1 MSDMSVLSHEYAASA
16 SFAEEVN
23 GLVLKLK
30 KTLLKCEGASSI
42 SPGEIEQAR
51 NRLAAILRRVCAE
64 LGTSAAGEAPL
75 TGTEGES
82 LPEDVL
88 ERLRTKHHSRLAH
101 LLQDL
106 DEGADALLS
115 DAVLD
120 EAPAEVLDELC
131 DVADRAASTAFRRLW
146 RK

>member
-23 GLVLKLK
+23 DLVLKLK
-30 KTLLKCEGASSI
+30 KARLKCEGASSI
-42 SPGEIEQAR
+42 PAEQIEQAR
-51 NRLAAILRRVCAE
+51 ERLAAILRRVCAE
-64 LGTSAAGEAPL
+64 LGTPAGGEAPL
-75 TGTEGES
+75 SAAEREAV
-82 LPEDVL
+82 PEEVL
-88 ERLRTKHHSRLAH
+88 ERLRTKHQSRLAH

-120 EAPAEVLDELC
+120 EGPTEVLDELC